1 MKTPLM
7 MEKKIMS
14 SMELI
19 KKLRETTGS
28 GMLDCK
34 KSLAENNDDP
44 DAAIKWLREKYSKST
59 KKTG

>member
-1 MKTPLM
+1 M
-7 MEKKIMS
+7 MEKRIMS

-34 KSLAENNDDP
+34 KALAENNDDLETAP
-44 DAAIKWLREKYSKST
+44 EEGLRK
-59 KKTG
+59 